1 MLTNP
6 IHPWNETPLSD
17 HSTSDR
23 ARQSGQDVEMWFRRR
38 SHRCEAIQHRY
49 LINKLISSGKG
60 RDGLHK
66 WSSPPL
72 PPPTQPACGRECYV
86 CHVFDPA
93 MRWSLTGFTAKVDGD
108 GHLHSVVSETS
119 GLIWRDEMGARAAPS
134 LTCSGL
140 CSLHRRRPG
149 LPKLP
154 KLSPMCVCVPK
165 PLEQVQGM
173 YFFLH
178 FGRFKHHLAAV

>member
-23 ARQSGQDVEMWFRRR
+23 ARESGQDVELLFRRR
-38 SHRCEAIQHRY
+38 SHRCEAIQHGY

-66 WSSPPL
+66 WSSPPTL
-72 PPPTQPACGRECYV
+72 PACGRECYV

-108 GHLHSVVSETS
+108 TARSPPLCGVWNIRFNLKRRNGSEGGPFPNVLGPLQS
-119 GLIWRDEMGARAAPS
+119 SQEEARLAKAP
-134 LTCSGL
+134 
-140 CSLHRRRPG
+140 
-149 LPKLP
+149 
-154 KLSPMCVCVPK
+154 
-165 PLEQVQGM
+165 
-173 YFFLH
+173 
-178 FGRFKHHLAAV
+178 